1 MPVTPEHH
9 HTVTPMLCFSDAAA
23 AIDFYTGVFEAP
35 EIFDRQVDAD
45 GKVGHAE
52 VLIGD
57 SPLWIVDEFPEYD
70 IHPPDGPSPVQLIVY
85 VPDVDAVFARA
96 IAAGATAYH
105 PPTDMPYGERN
116 GRFDDPFGYRWS
128 IRTRRA

>member
-1 MPVTPEHH
+1 
-9 HTVTPMLCFSDAAA
+9 MLCVPDAAA
-23 AIDFYTGVFEAP
+23 AIAFYCEVFDAP
-35 EIFDRQVDAD
+35 EIFDRHVDEA

-57 SPLWIVDEFPEYD
+57 SPVWIVDEYPEYD
-70 IHPPDGPSPVQLIVY
+70 IHPPRGPAPVQMIVY
-85 VPDVDAVFARA
+85 VPDVDSVFDRA
-96 IAAGATAYH
+96 IAAGATVYH

-128 IRTRRA
+128 IRMRH